1 MKRENINLNQQTRSQ
16 YLEGKSEVSDE
27 DIIRILDLPHEKP
40 SNRELPVFT
49 DKAFLEL
56 KEYPEEL
63 NKLVSRLKLEPE
75 YLKYRSTYIAK
86 SKLLFQESRVLYN
99 EIPALMILDEIN
111 EPAYLLPYLYS
122 RKGNDEKSFADSILE
137 NDSAFTDFKRVF
149 SEDFSR
155 DFKKGKN
162 QGSAVFIFLN
172 HKKFDKQNV
181 FHRLKRKVKA
191 SNSKN
196 KTYKAYFYSEQE
208 KELFGYSIDKIG
220 FIKELDITQVK
231 KSGLTPLGK
240 PSGAEA
246 ISNMISTTSTGL
258 NINRVYKF
266 VNNSFF
272 YSLLE
277 RGAITEFSRNSNIK
291 NRNER
296 YLISLINL
304 ESVTNRLSDGV
315 LKSSNLSFIKAQ
327 KDSPYYKDLIR
338 KKERNVALIERLE
351 GKKTTPD
358 HDLLYKQASIVVNGR
373 NHVCR
378 TGLLNGFKNCVTQLD
393 EKIKQNKELLKE
405 NEKLRNLLDNS
416 NDISY

>member
-1 MKRENINLNQQTRSQ
+1 MKRENINLKQQTRSQ

-111 EPAYLLPYLYS
+111 EPAFLLPYLYA

-162 QGSAVFIFLN
+162 QGSAVFILLRD
-172 HKKFDKQNV
+172 KKYKKEFVFQN
-181 FHRLKRKVKA
+181 LKGKIKV
-191 SNSKN
+191 SNSSD
-196 KTYKAYFYSEQE
+196 KTYKAYFYIEQE
-208 KELFGYSIDKIG
+208 KDLFGYSIDKSG
-220 FIKELDITQVK
+220 FIKELDLTQVK

-240 PSGAEA
+240 PSVAEA
-246 ISNMISTTSTGL
+246 ISNKIGTTSTKT
-258 NINRVYKF
+258 NINLDYRF

-272 YSLLE
+272 NSLME

-351 GKKTTPD
+351 GKKTTTD
-358 HDLLYKQASIVVNGR
+358 HDLLYKPTSIVVNGR
-373 NHVCR
+373 NRVCR

-405 NEKLRNLLDNS
+405 NKRLRNLLDNS